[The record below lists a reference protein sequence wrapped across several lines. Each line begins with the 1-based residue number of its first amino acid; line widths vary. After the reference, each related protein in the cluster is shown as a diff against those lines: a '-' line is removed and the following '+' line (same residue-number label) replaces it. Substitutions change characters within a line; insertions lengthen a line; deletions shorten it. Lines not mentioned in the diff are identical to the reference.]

1 MELLEL
7 IWAFR
12 CPCPAKVIVFNEI
25 EEPKKHITNLGLFS
39 VSLRLKT
46 YQYDKMPLVIDG
58 KKLYRIG
65 EALAAAPVSRA
76 TYFRWLK
83 QRRVPD
89 TQYRD
94 RNGRRL
100 FTDAELE
107 VLKHE
112 AQRLVE
118 APQTRLKFDE

>member
-1 MELLEL
+1 M
-7 IWAFR
+7 A
-12 CPCPAKVIVFNEI
+12 V
-25 EEPKKHITNLGLFS
+25 
-39 VSLRLKT
+39 
-46 YQYDKMPLVIDG
+46 VIDG

-83 QRRVPD
+83 QRRLPD
-89 TQYRD
+89 TQYKD

-100 FTDAELE
+100 FTEAELE
-107 VLKHE
+107 GLKHE

-118 APQTRLKFDE
+118 APQAHLKFDE

>member
-1 MELLEL
+1 MPDPVCHYRRAISQQPRRLQ
-7 IWAFR
+7 W
-12 CPCPAKVIVFNEI
+12 CIV
-25 EEPKKHITNLGLFS
+25 GSS
-39 VSLRLKT
+39 VSQHVKT
-46 YQYDKMPLVIDG
+46 YRVGTQMPFVIDG

-65 EALAAAPVSRA
+65 EALSAAPVSRA

-100 FTDAELE
+100 FTEAELE
-107 VLKHE
+107 ELKHE

-118 APQTRLKFDE
+118 APQTRLKFAE

>member
-1 MELLEL
+1 
-7 IWAFR
+7 
-12 CPCPAKVIVFNEI
+12 
-25 EEPKKHITNLGLFS
+25 
-39 VSLRLKT
+39 LRIKT
-46 YQYDKMPLVIDG
+46 YQDGKQVPFVIDG

-83 QRRVPD
+83 QHRVPD
-89 TQYRD
+89 TQYKD

-100 FTDAELE
+100 FTESELE
-107 VLKHE
+107 GLKHE

-118 APQTRLKFDE
+118 APQARLKFDE

>member
-1 MELLEL
+1 
-7 IWAFR
+7 
-12 CPCPAKVIVFNEI
+12 
-25 EEPKKHITNLGLFS
+25 
-39 VSLRLKT
+39 
-46 YQYDKMPLVIDG
+46 MPMVIDG

-89 TQYRD
+89 TQYKD

-100 FTDAELE
+100 FTEAELE
-107 VLKHE
+107 GLKHE

-118 APQTRLKFDE
+118 APQTPMNSEK

>member
-1 MELLEL
+1 MYN
-7 IWAFR
+7 
-12 CPCPAKVIVFNEI
+12 PDS
-25 EEPKKHITNLGLFS
+25 S

-46 YQYDKMPLVIDG
+46 YQDGTMPLVIDG
-58 KKLYRIG
+58 RKLYRIG

-83 QRRVPD
+83 QGRVPD
-89 TQYRD
+89 TQYKD

-100 FTDAELE
+100 FTEAELDN
-107 VLKHE
+107 LKHE

-118 APQTRLKFDE
+118 SPQLPLKFEE